1 MMTKTYQDY
10 SLALSG
16 KSSPELFLNL
26 EAFNQNIQWVLKN
39 AGEKKIR
46 LATKSIRSPALL
58 KKILN
63 ESPIFQGLM
72 TYTLSE
78 SLWLR
83 DLGFKDILLAYPC
96 VDRELLEKLAQ
107 EPHDIILMTDRL
119 EHLELLEEIAKKC
132 NGQFSLCIDLDLSM
146 DLPGLRFG
154 VYRSWIHDEK
164 RLLTYLDFLKKCK
177 HLKLKAVMGYEAQI
191 AGVGDLKKPVIKML
205 KALSLAQ
212 LRKRREKF
220 VEIIQSYGHDLA
232 LINGG
237 GTGSLSTTREEK
249 IVTEIT
255 VGSAFYAPTLFD
267 SYEDF
272 KLTPALF
279 FTSPIVRRPDENL
292 YTVMGSGHIAS
303 GELTSS
309 KEPQPYLPLG
319 LKLLKHEGAGE
330 VQTPLRYDGPL
341 NLKVGD
347 PIIFRHAKAGEICE
361 RFNHIQIM
369 KDLKIVETIETYRG
383 MGKCF
388 L

>member
-16 KSSPELFLNL
+16 KSSPQLFLDL
-26 EAFNQNIQWVLKN
+26 EAFSENINWVIKN

-63 ESPIFQGLM
+63 ESALFQGLM
-72 TYTLSE
+72 TYTLEE

-96 VDRELLEKLAQ
+96 VERELLEKLAQ
-107 EPHDIILMTDRL
+107 EPGDIILMTDRL
-119 EHLELLEEIAKKC
+119 EHLELLEEIAKKS

-164 RLLTYLDFLKKCK
+164 RLLTYLDFLKKCQ

-205 KALSLAQ
+205 KALSLPQ

-220 VEIIQSYGHDLA
+220 VKIIQSYGHELS

-237 GTGSLSTTREEK
+237 GTGSLSTTRDEK

-272 KLTPALF
+272 KLTPSLF
-279 FTSPIVRRPDENL
+279 FTSPIVRHPDESL
-292 YTVMGSGHIAS
+292 FTVMGSGHIAS

-309 KEPQPYLPLG
+309 KEPQPYLPQG

-341 NLKVGD
+341 HLKVGD

-369 KDLKIVETIETYRG
+369 KDLKILETVETYRG

>member
-1 MMTKTYQDY
+1 
-10 SLALSG
+10 
-16 KSSPELFLNL
+16 
-26 EAFNQNIQWVLKN
+26 
-39 AGEKKIR
+39 
-46 LATKSIRSPALL
+46 
-58 KKILN
+58 
-63 ESPIFQGLM
+63 
-72 TYTLSE
+72 
-78 SLWLR
+78 
-83 DLGFKDILLAYPC
+83 
-96 VDRELLEKLAQ
+96 
-107 EPHDIILMTDRL
+107 
-119 EHLELLEEIAKKC
+119 
-132 NGQFSLCIDLDLSM
+132 
-146 DLPGLRFG
+146 
-154 VYRSWIHDEK
+154 
-164 RLLTYLDFLKKCK
+164 
-177 HLKLKAVMGYEAQI
+177 
-191 AGVGDLKKPVIKML
+191 ML
-205 KALSLAQ
+205 KALSLPQ

-220 VEIIQSYGHDLA
+220 VKMIQSYGHELT

-237 GTGSLSTTREEK
+237 GTGSLNTTREEK

-279 FTSPIVRRPDENL
+279 FTSPIVRKPDEKL

-309 KEPQPYLPLG
+309 KEPQPYLPQG

-341 NLKVGD
+341 HLKVGD

-369 KDLKIVETIETYRG
+369 KDLKIVETVETYRG